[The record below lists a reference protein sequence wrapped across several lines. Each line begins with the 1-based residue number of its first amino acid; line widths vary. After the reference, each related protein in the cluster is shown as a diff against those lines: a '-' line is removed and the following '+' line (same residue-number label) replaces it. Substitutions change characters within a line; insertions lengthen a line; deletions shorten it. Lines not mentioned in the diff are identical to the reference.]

1 MRHWL
6 PLLLLTCCSLPA
18 PATPTGADL
27 ERACAAALRE
37 GFSTGPGLACLW
49 YGTPCACD
57 KSASSADRP
66 QSCPPPN
73 LDEKKRAQVL
83 IDGFAAR
90 PDLRQAPVENAAAT
104 LFAERFPCADTTAKP
119 PSTE

>member
-1 MRHWL
+1 MRYWL
-6 PLLLLTCCSLPA
+6 SLISLTLVSLPA
-18 PATPTGADL
+18 PAAPTGADL
-27 ERACAAALRE
+27 ERACSAALRD

-57 KSASSADRP
+57 KSASLTARP

-73 LDEKKRAQVL
+73 LDERIRAQVL

-90 PDLRQAPVENAAAT
+90 PELRESPVEDAVAT
-104 LFAERFPCADTTAKP
+104 LFAERFPCTESTAKP
-119 PSTE
+119 QPPE